1 MLDLVKIIEEIA
13 KETEWLY
20 NNEKDDSC
28 LAGEEWSFTEELIC
42 EVSGYRI
49 AMSHKEISYDL
60 FSKIC
65 FSVCVCND
73 NESFCESYVFH
84 NSYYEAVKEKEISF
98 IAGDFIEGRMQDK
111 LIELFYYICAIHEK
125 FPNDQYPE

>member
-1 MLDLVKIIEEIA
+1 MLDLVKIIEELV

-28 LAGEEWSFTEELIC
+28 LVGEEWSFTEELIC